1 MTFGRGQLM
10 TLTLKTHITSLI
22 QKFCVSTVFQDTG
35 YKSVKIHFYIFPLKI
50 IWSKC
55 DHAIK

>member
-35 YKSVKIHFYIFPLKI
+35 YKSVKIQFLHFPIEN
-50 IWSKC
+50 
-55 DHAIK
+55 HMVQM